1 MLALAQ
7 SENTIRPHQIQTL
20 PSTNGDNGDDA
31 LRGDEGIFKGSIEA
45 IKLTGDPFVPRG
57 EHTFVADD
65 IGAAGFIRVAQEA
78 PFRGARVVKCRGHVA
93 ARGFR
98 EGELRSKHFYK
109 DCFTYVEFSDEFVP
123 SQLLMISHDKLAQ
136 YWLPFGHI
144 AFYERVDIDQLLAT
158 CLHQNSG

>member
-1 MLALAQ
+1 M
-7 SENTIRPHQIQTL
+7 
-20 PSTNGDNGDDA
+20 
-31 LRGDEGIFKGSIEA
+31 
-45 IKLTGDPFVPRG
+45 PRG

-78 PFRGARVVKCRGHVA
+78 PFQGARVVKCRGHVA

-98 EGELRSKHFYK
+98 EGELPSTLYK
-109 DCFTYVEFSDEFVP
+109 TPITYIESSDEFVP

-144 AFYERVDIDQLLAT
+144 SFYERVNIDQLLAT
-158 CLHQNSG
+158 CLHQNSR

>member
-7 SENTIRPHQIQTL
+7 NGNTISSHQIQPL
-20 PSTNGDNGDDA
+20 PPTNGDNENDV

-78 PFRGARVVKCRGHVA
+78 PFQGARVVKCRGHVA

-98 EGELRSKHFYK
+98 EGELPSTLLQDSLYLYRIFRRIRSLAA
-109 DCFTYVEFSDEFVP
+109 P
-123 SQLLMISHDKLAQ
+123 HD
-136 YWLPFGHI
+136 I
-144 AFYERVDIDQLLAT
+144 A
-158 CLHQNSG
+158 